1 MQFNQSK
8 SVSKTGMLNRKNK
21 RGIKMRINKDIYQM
35 LGLNENASADT
46 VKKMFRAF
54 AKRNHPD
61 FFPEDSIKEEKFKM
75 VTTAYQSWKTIQNT
89 LNEIRRIK
97 NSASTEFQPWAF
109 KYAARKYQEV
119 VV

>member
-1 MQFNQSK
+1 
-8 SVSKTGMLNRKNK
+8 
-21 RGIKMRINKDIYQM
+21 MRINKDIYQM
-35 LGLNENASADT
+35 LSLNKNASADT

-61 FFPEDSIKEEKFKM
+61 FFPEDKIKEEKFKM
-75 VTTAYQSWKTIQNT
+75 VTAAYQSWKTIQNT
-89 LNEIRRIK
+89 LSEIRRIK
-97 NSASTEFQPWAF
+97 NNVSTEFQPWAF